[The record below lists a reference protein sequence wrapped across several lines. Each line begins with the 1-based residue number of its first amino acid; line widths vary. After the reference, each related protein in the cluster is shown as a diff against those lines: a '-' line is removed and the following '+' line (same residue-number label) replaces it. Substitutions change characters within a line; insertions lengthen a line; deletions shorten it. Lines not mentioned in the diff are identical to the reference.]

1 MAKVSKSSAA
11 VPASGVLRPNADH
24 EYFFQEGCFILEMLN
39 DPGLDAQLSVA
50 RARVSV
56 GETTRWHRLLHTT
69 ERYLLLKGRGRVW
82 LGAEE
87 PQDVGPG
94 DVVLIAPGVH
104 QRIANTGQE
113 ELVFLAVCTPP
124 FREENYRDDAPD

>member
-1 MAKVSKSSAA
+1 MARDSKP
-11 VPASGVLRPNADH
+11 PATGVSGVLRPNADH

-39 DPGLDAQLSVA
+39 DPARDAQLSVA
-50 RARVSV
+50 RARVRA

-69 ERYLLLKGRGRVW
+69 ERYLLLEGRGRVW
-82 LGAEE
+82 LGTDE
-87 PQDVGPG
+87 PRDVGPG